1 MQIFTVRANLDRV
14 ILLVYRLQP
23 DAIQPLLPATMKL
36 RTLAG
41 HAFGG
46 VLLARR
52 RDLRTRLVRAAW
64 EGTQFAVHYL
74 NVVDAQ
80 KQRSCYGTYV
90 IRRDTTSRLNALLA
104 PCGPRSR
111 LHHASFRVA
120 ETGPTIDLEATGDD
134 RQMHLHI
141 AGHLAAH
148 LSPHSV
154 FLNTDQACSFLRD
167 GLIRLGIVVRHQQTP
182 PAHPA
187 NGRCRLVPMHLER
200 FESSVFDSGP
210 LSTETACHLDSA
222 FWLQDVEHTW
232 DRQCRFCCDIAPA

>member
-1 MQIFTVRANLDRV
+1 MQVFTVRANLDRV

-36 RTLAG
+36 RTMAG

-52 RDLRTRLVRAAW
+52 RDLRMRLGRAAW

-74 NVVDAQ
+74 HIVDDP
-80 KQRSCYGTYV
+80 KQRSRYGTYV

-104 PCGPRSR
+104 PCGPRNR

-120 ETGPTIDLEATGDD
+120 ETGPKIDLEATSDD

-141 AGHLAAH
+141 AGRLAAQ
-148 LSPHSV
+148 LSPHST

-167 GLIRLGIVVRHQQTP
+167 GLIGLGIVVRHQQTP

-187 NGRCRLVPMHLER
+187 NGQCRLVPMRLER

-210 LSTETACHLDSA
+210 LSTETPCHLDSA
-222 FWLQDVEHTW
+222 FWLQDVEHAW
-232 DRQCRFCCDIAPA
+232 DPQCQLSCHIAPA